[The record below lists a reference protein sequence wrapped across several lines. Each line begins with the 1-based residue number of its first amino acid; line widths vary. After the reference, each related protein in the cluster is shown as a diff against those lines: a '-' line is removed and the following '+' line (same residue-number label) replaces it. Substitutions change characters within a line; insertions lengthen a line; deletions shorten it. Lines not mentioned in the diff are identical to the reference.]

1 MRAVVQR
8 VTHARVSVGREET
21 GAIGRGLLV
30 LLAVAPDDGDSQA
43 RWLARKVCN
52 LRIFP
57 DGNGRMNLS
66 LLDVSGQVLV
76 VSQFTLYGN
85 TRKGNRPSFV
95 ASAPPD
101 VAEPLYQR
109 FCSLVQAEGVQVR
122 TGRFGAMM
130 EVELLNDGPVTL
142 IMDTP

>member
-1 MRAVVQR
+1 MRAVIQR
-8 VTHARVSVGREET
+8 VAYARVSVRDEVL
-21 GAIGRGLLV
+21 GAIKRGLLV
-30 LLAVAPDDGDSQA
+30 LLAVAPHDGEAEA

-57 DGNGRMNLS
+57 DEDGKMNLS
-66 LLDVSGQVLV
+66 LLDVAGQVLV

-95 ASAPPD
+95 ASAPPH
-101 VAEPLYQR
+101 VAEPLYER
-109 FCSLVQAEGVQVR
+109 FCTNLQTAGVKVQK
-122 TGRFGAMM
+122 GRFGATMH
-130 EVELLNDGPVTL
+130 VELLNDGPVTL